1 MILLVFQSYEG
12 KVGSKEPSTVQMNT
26 SCTGLSSGMQVTI
39 VKQLIRL
46 FVVGLSFM
54 DDFRIEIAVHSEE
67 ILSVLTVV
75 RDVAC
80 I

>member
-1 MILLVFQSYEG
+1 
-12 KVGSKEPSTVQMNT
+12 MNT

-39 VKQLIRL
+39 VKQLIRF
-46 FVVGLSFM
+46 FVVGISCM
-54 DDFRIEIAVHSEE
+54 DDFRIEMAVQSEE
-67 ILSVLTVV
+67 MLSVLTVV